1 MRGLHPDKL
10 EKFLQ
15 WLWQVLQRH
24 PRRIVL
30 LHLALAVVCAVLA
43 PRLEVRSELTDLV
56 GEDLAYYRLHL
67 AFLQEFPGQD
77 ELLAVV
83 ESSDP
88 QRNRQFVERLAA
100 KLRAEPAWFTN
111 TYYKADLDTL
121 GPKGLLFLPQTNL
134 VSIREQLRNYLP
146 LIQSATTATNLESLV
161 SLVNARFRAAITNR
175 AGDTEEL
182 ARVTPALGR
191 IIDQALHSVTHVGI
205 PPSPGVT
212 TLFRDDLTMAGQ
224 YLSFASGRYF
234 ALTTQ
239 PVDRS
244 RLPEAVQRLRVLID
258 QTQNEVP
265 GNNAGVTGPPVLRI
279 DERDQVGRDIFMAS
293 LLSLVLCLAIFV
305 FGYQET
311 GRPLKAMAV
320 LLFGTLYAFGIA
332 EALIG
337 HLNILSITFVPI
349 LIGLAIDFGVHLI
362 TRYEE
367 DLRAGRSITVA
378 MRRAIVFTGAGV
390 LTGAAATAA
399 AFFAMAFTNFKGIRE
414 MGLISGLGLLIC
426 LPPMLLLLPLWLLRG
441 RQNVLDQQSVRRS
454 SRRER
459 FEQSWLTRP
468 RRTVLIGLALTA
480 LALTQVP
487 RLRFEYNPLELQS
500 RGLASVELARNLIHT
515 GDRSVLYAAVT
526 AGSLE
531 EATALEQRLRELP
544 SVASVESIGRFL
556 TGDQQAKLG
565 LVRDIR
571 QLIAE
576 VQLPERDHGPLNLHN
591 LGESLFTLQGYLGLV
606 AGHLER
612 TGQHVMAG
620 ELAQARRKA
629 DELYQRTR
637 HGDTNTVSARLE
649 IYQRALLTDVR
660 ETLANLSHQDDRSP
674 LQLTDLPLN
683 LRNRFIGQSGRLLL
697 RVYPREDVWQRPAQ
711 ERFVTE
717 LRTLA
722 PDAIGTPVLLYE
734 YLGMLSRS
742 YREAVVYAVI
752 MMVVLIWLHF
762 RSLVSVLLAL
772 LPVLLGV
779 SWLLGI
785 MGLLGI
791 AFNPVNV
798 MTLPLLVGIGVTNGI
813 HILNRYAEERC
824 PSMLARSTGKAVIVS
839 ALTTMSGF
847 GSLMLAKH
855 QGIASL
861 GYVMVIGVFAC
872 LVAALAFLPCL
883 INLISRRGWSVHS
896 AAVARR
902 PDETPI

>member
-15 WLWQVLQRH
+15 WLWRVLQSH
-24 PRRIVL
+24 PRQIVL
-30 LHLALAVVCAVLA
+30 LHGVLAVVCAVLA
-43 PRLEVRSELTDLV
+43 TRLEVRSELTDLV
-56 GEDLAYYRLHL
+56 GEDLEYYRLHL

-100 KLRAEPAWFTN
+100 KLRAEPDWFTN

-161 SLVNARFRAAITNR
+161 GLVNVRFRAAITNR
-175 AGDTEEL
+175 AGDQEEL
-182 ARVTPALGR
+182 ARVAPALGR
-191 IIDQALHSVTHVGI
+191 IVEQALHSVKHVGI
-205 PPSPGVT
+205 PPSPGIT

-224 YLSFASGRYF
+224 YLSFAGGRYF
-234 ALTTQ
+234 AVTTQ
-239 PVDRS
+239 PADRS
-244 RLPEAVQRLRVLID
+244 QLAETVQRLRVLIE

-293 LLSLVLCLAIFV
+293 LLALVLCLMIFI

-311 GRPLKAMAV
+311 GRPLKAMAA
-320 LLFGTLYAFGIA
+320 LLFGTLYAFGLA
-332 EALIG
+332 AVLVG
-337 HLNILSITFVPI
+337 HLNILSITFAPI

-367 DLRAGRSITVA
+367 DLRAGRSTTVA
-378 MRRAIVFTGAGV
+378 MRRALVFTGAGV
-390 LTGAAATAA
+390 FTGAVATAA
-399 AFFAMAFTNFKGIRE
+399 AFFSMAFTDFKGIRE
-414 MGLISGLGLLIC
+414 MGVISGAGLLIC
-426 LPPMLLLLPLWLLRG
+426 LPPMMLLLPLWLLRG
-441 RQNVLDQQSVRRS
+441 RQNVLDQQAVRRV

-459 FEQSWLTRP
+459 LEQSWLKRP
-468 RRTVLIGLALTA
+468 TRTVLISLALAA

-487 RLRFEYNPLELQS
+487 RVRFEYNPLELQS

-526 AGSLE
+526 AGSQE
-531 EATALEQRLRELP
+531 EALALEDRLRQLP
-544 SVASVESIGRFL
+544 SVASVESAGRFL

-565 LVRDIR
+565 LVRDIK

-576 VQLPERDHGPLNLHN
+576 VQLPERDHGRVNLHD
-591 LGESLFTLQGYLGLV
+591 LGEALFTLQGYLGLV
-606 AGHLER
+606 AGHLDR
-612 TGQHVMAG
+612 TGQPAMAA
-620 ELAQARRKA
+620 ELEFTRRA
-629 DELYQRTR
+629 TDDLYQRTR
-637 HGDTNTVSARLE
+637 HGDTNTVAARLDQ
-649 IYQRALLTDVR
+649 YQRALLDDLR
-660 ETLANLSHQDDRSP
+660 GTLANLLHQDVSGP
-674 LQLTDLPLN
+674 LQLADLPLN
-683 LRNRFIGQSGRLLL
+683 LRNRFVGQSGRQLL
-697 RVYPREDVWQRPAQ
+697 RVYPREDVWQRGPQAV
-711 ERFVTE
+711 FVNE
-717 LRTLA
+717 LRTVA

-742 YREAVVYAVI
+742 YRQAVLYAVI
-752 MMVVLIWLHF
+752 MMVLLIWLHF
-762 RSLVSVLLAL
+762 RSLVSVVLAL
-772 LPVLLGV
+772 LPVVLGT

-791 AFNPVNV
+791 SFNPVNV

-839 ALTTMSGF
+839 ALTTMAGF

-883 INLISRRGWSVHS
+883 INLMNRRGWSVHKGTTAGRHGES
-896 AAVARR
+896 N
-902 PDETPI
+902 E

>member
-10 EKFLQ
+10 ERLLERLWRMLQ
-15 WLWQVLQRH
+15 THGRW
-24 PRRIVL
+24 IVG
-30 LHLALAVVCAVLA
+30 LHLLLVAVCAVLA
-43 PRLEVRSELTDLV
+43 PRLDVRTELTDLV
-56 GEDLAYYRLHL
+56 GEDLEYYRLHV

-100 KLRAEPAWFTN
+100 KVRAEPDWFTN

-121 GPKGLLFLPQTNL
+121 GAKGLLFLPETNL
-134 VSIREQLRNYLP
+134 VAIREQLRNYLP
-146 LIQSATTATNLESLV
+146 LIQSAMTATNLESLV
-161 SLVNARFRAAITNR
+161 SLVNVRFRAAITNR
-175 AGDTEEL
+175 GGDPAEL
-182 ARVTPALGR
+182 ARVAPALGR
-191 IIDQALHSVTHVGI
+191 IIGQALHSVTHVGI
-205 PPSPGVT
+205 PPSPGIT
-212 TLFRDDLTMAGQ
+212 TLFRDDLAMAGQ
-224 YLSFASGRYF
+224 YLSFAAGRYF

-244 RLPEAVQRLRVLID
+244 QLAETVQRLRVLIE
-258 QTQNEVP
+258 QTQHEVP
-265 GNNAGVTGPPVLRI
+265 GNNAGVTGPPVLRL
-279 DERDQVGRDIFMAS
+279 DERDQVGRDILRAS
-293 LLSLVLCLAIFV
+293 LLSLVLCLMIFV

-320 LLFGTLYAFGIA
+320 LLVGTLYAFGAA
-332 EALIG
+332 EALVG

-367 DLRAGRSITVA
+367 DLRAGRSTTVA

-399 AFFAMAFTNFKGIRE
+399 AFFAMAFTSFKGIRE
-414 MGLISGLGLLIC
+414 MGLISGMGLLVC

-441 RQNVLDQQSVRRS
+441 RQNVLDQQAVRRV

-468 RRTVLIGLALTA
+468 RRTVLIGLVLTA

-487 RLRFEYNPLELQS
+487 RLRFEYNPLDLQS
-500 RGLASVELARNLIHT
+500 RGLASVELARNLIQT
-515 GDRSVLYAAVT
+515 GDRSVLYAAVS

-531 EATALEQRLRELP
+531 EAMALERRLLELP

-556 TGDQQAKLG
+556 AGDQQVKLG

-576 VQLPERDHGPLNLHN
+576 VQLLEQDHGPVNLHG
-591 LGESLFTLQGYLGLV
+591 LGESLFSLQGYLGLV
-606 AGHLER
+606 AGHLDR
-612 TGQHVMAG
+612 TGQPAMVAEL
-620 ELAQARRKA
+620 ELARAQA

-637 HGDTNTVSARLE
+637 HGDTNTVAARLE
-649 IYQRALLTDVR
+649 SYQRALLTDLR
-660 ETLANLSHQDDRSP
+660 ETLANLRHQDDRSP
-674 LQLTDLPLN
+674 LQLSDLPLN
-683 LRNRFIGQSGRLLL
+683 LRNRFVGQSGQLLL

-717 LRTLA
+717 LRTVA
-722 PDAIGTPVLLYE
+722 PEAIGTPVLLFE
-734 YLGMLSRS
+734 YLGLLSRS
-742 YREAVVYAVI
+742 YREAVVYALV

-762 RSLVSVLLAL
+762 RSLASVVLAL
-772 LPVLLGV
+772 LPVVLGA

-791 AFNPVNV
+791 PFNPVNI

-839 ALTTMSGF
+839 ALNTMAGF
-847 GSLMLAKH
+847 GSLMLAQH

-872 LVAALAFLPCL
+872 LVSALAVLPCT
-883 INLISRRGWSVHS
+883 INLMCRCGWSFHKGPVTRP
-896 AAVARR
+896 AAGAN
-902 PDETPI
+902 E